1 MANAPARAAPARP
14 ARSPDAEGGQHPVE
28 RSGEAVVDGQ
38 ARHEH
43 RVGHLGGQAQVD
55 VGKRRVHRHPH
66 TWELL
71 TPLRGRFLVLTYD
84 ESGKVTDRLWL
95 GGDTRLLEIPAN
107 TWHSV
112 LSLDEGGVI
121 FEVKHGAYQP
131 VTEEDYL
138 PGSAP
143 EGDERVKATL
153 EWYAN
158 AEIGDVFAV

>member
-1 MANAPARAAPARP
+1 MIKQISQDTMCDLITKATNSPRLRQNLNIHPAPE
-14 ARSPDAEGGQHPVE
+14 D
-28 RSGEAVVDGQ
+28 
-38 ARHEH
+38 
-43 RVGHLGGQAQVD
+43 D
-55 VGKRRVHRHPH
+55 VQRLAIAMEPGTYVRVHRHPH

>member
-1 MANAPARAAPARP
+1 MIKQISQDNMCELITKAAHSPRLRQNLNLHPAPEDDVQRLAIAMEPGTYVRA
-14 ARSPDAEGGQHPVE
+14 
-28 RSGEAVVDGQ
+28 
-38 ARHEH
+38 
-43 RVGHLGGQAQVD
+43 
-55 VGKRRVHRHPH
+55 HRHPH

-71 TPLRGRFLVLTYD
+71 IPLRGRFLVLIYD
-84 ESGKVTDRLWL
+84 NDSKVTDRLWL

-131 VTEEDYL
+131 IVEKDHL

-143 EGDERVKATL
+143 EGDPRVKATL
-153 EWYAN
+153 EWYAQ
-158 AEIGDVFAV
+158 AEVGDVFAV